1 MLVDP
6 NAPFFRS
13 LWVRVVCVLM
23 PLAWAGVEMYTGS
36 PFWALLSGAAGLYL
50 GYELFVRRSPDA

>member
-6 NAPFFRS
+6 NAPFFRR
-13 LWVRVVCVLM
+13 LWVRVLCVVV
-23 PLAWAGVEMYTGS
+23 PLAWAGVEIYTGS

-50 GYELFVRRSPDA
+50 AYQLFLRRNPD

>member
-6 NAPFFRS
+6 DAPFFRS
-13 LWVRVVCVLM
+13 LWVRILCVVI
-23 PLAWAGVEMYTGS
+23 PLAWAGVELYAGS

-50 GYELFVRRSPDA
+50 GIVLFGRRRSG